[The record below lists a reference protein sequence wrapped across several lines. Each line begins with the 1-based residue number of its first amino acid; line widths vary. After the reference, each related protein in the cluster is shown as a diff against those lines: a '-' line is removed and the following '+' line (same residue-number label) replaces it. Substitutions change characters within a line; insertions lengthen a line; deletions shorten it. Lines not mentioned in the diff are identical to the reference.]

1 MDCECSFQEH
11 EVTHME
17 EQCHIPKGTEL
28 LGNNLDSIEKDD
40 TEDTVFFSNETIT
53 PAITKIKLLP
63 SISTRKQGFREDTHL
78 LKVPSEN
85 SDDGDVTP
93 YQFDRHAPERIST
106 SPTLRRLRKSMPL
119 SPQVLPLQNDTENA
133 RAGNKAPQGSS
144 SIPVC
149 QSSSS
154 IQCHSSSTYTRLH
167 TDSLLPREQP
177 KSADPTSVKPYCQEN
192 FSDYQTSKNSKGNN
206 PSFLSERE
214 QNSQEQFKESDLH
227 NAIGQ
232 YRSTERRH
240 SSVVV
245 SLPGFEMFPGDLLIP
260 DSAAK
265 FLYHSASL
273 QSSESKKPWWPFAKK
288 GMGKDKQKQIS
299 DLENYLST
307 VTVKM
312 SKCSDYEFYNVKI
325 FMDTLQ
331 NLQSKALLQD
341 VDSGLLFANLEEL
354 NQISLNFV
362 TIFFSA
368 IKNHLEKSS
377 SSIDLIAVLT
387 EYFEGN
393 MSQSHQVYCLNYT
406 SAVFYLEKLKKRED
420 FGTYLKW
427 CEQKEQCK
435 RLHLSELLVAP
446 LHKLTRY
453 PLLLKNIWKH
463 TEPAE
468 KVVIGSLKEKVE
480 KSIRNLEG
488 KVKWL
493 DNFQKFKQLQE
504 IIIWP
509 SLWDQDKRFFLPEGL
524 KNTIRDNLSENILS
538 PTKRSL
544 VYEGRLT
551 LAEHMRVVDV
561 YLFLFDDLLLITKP
575 NRLKKKSGSSDL
587 SLNPACPFFSM
598 ELQSLLEDSSYCT
611 VLDQPIPLDR
621 LTIRNIDSF
630 HITVLG
636 LRNAFLIQHEN
647 RYQQCIAAFLLQAQT
662 ESIKKTW
669 MSQMETAIL
678 NYSNRLNRPQT
689 TFSTL
694 AAESSEI

>member
-288 GMGKDKQKQIS
+288 GM
-299 DLENYLST
+299 
-307 VTVKM
+307 
-312 SKCSDYEFYNVKI
+312 
-325 FMDTLQ
+325 
-331 NLQSKALLQD
+331 
-341 VDSGLLFANLEEL
+341 
-354 NQISLNFV
+354 
-362 TIFFSA
+362 
-368 IKNHLEKSS
+368 
-377 SSIDLIAVLT
+377 
-387 EYFEGN
+387 YFEGN

>member
-312 SKCSDYEFYNVKI
+312 SKCSDYEFYNVKDKTWLEI
-325 FMDTLQ
+325 MEMHQLQ
-331 NLQSKALLQD
+331 PKGSDLSDIKKNEAVWELFTTECTYFLDHLL
-341 VDSGLLFANLEEL
+341 
-354 NQISLNFV
+354 
-362 TIFFSA
+362 
-368 IKNHLEKSS
+368 
-377 SSIDLIAVLT
+377 VLKM
-387 EYFEGN
+387 YFEGN